1 MVNRLDV
8 WTPQTPEGIGVS
20 TNQGTFHCV
29 SVPGVNL
36 LVWHW
41 CWIITCECV
50 CVCVYV
56 CVVWLCMYIYVC
68 VCVVCVF
75 VLCVFC
81 VYGYVESSDM
91 EIESFAEHWRNV
103 TSSSWQT
110 WSADRLN
117 KNKFDKIQTFW
128 NEHVVTSSWQLK
140 INKLICL
147 SAVFLKQKAIPTC

>member
-1 MVNRLDV
+1 MFEHLKHQKGLGWALTKAHFTASLYQVLTCSSDTDAGSSPVNV
-8 WTPQTPEGIGVS
+8 
-20 TNQGTFHCV
+20 
-29 SVPGVNL
+29 
-36 LVWHW
+36 
-41 CWIITCECV
+41 CV